1 MRSLVA
7 VMFIAWL
14 LHRWQRPTSKILPV
28 PIVWALLILL
38 LVELISTLFSLAPGL
53 SLWGSLHRGGGL
65 LTTLAFVGLFIV
77 ASQGLQDV
85 AARDR
90 LVTAL
95 LTVSLPVALYA
106 IIQHGE
112 IDPLIWAGNVSTR
125 ATSTIGNPIFLAAFL
140 NFAFLVGL
148 ARLLHWLGL
157 PGDNAVLRSAPL
169 LLALLFIQLWGIWL
183 AQSRGPVLAL
193 AVGLLALALVAGRP
207 ARMSVKRILIRI
219 SQTLLALLMAVAV
232 AWTLLLAV
240 NMNWTA
246 AIVPLLLSGLTA
258 GLLIRYDLTILLPG
272 IALLVAL
279 VLIFS
284 FAFQLRV
291 EPIPADYSLEDYAQE
306 IIEPLQRTLERSGSA
321 HERILYWQGYR
332 DAFLHTEPIKLW
344 RSSGADLTLT
354 EDTWPRLRTWLG
366 YGPEMGG
373 DVLSAHYPA
382 ELGARYPPST
392 KIDRAHNSVWD
403 KLVNQ
408 GVFGLVAWLAFL
420 IILIH
425 TAIRRLGRQIT
436 PRLRWS
442 CWASAMLMAS
452 TATWILGSEFFGLCL
467 QLGLVAGA
475 LLQLLFSRPQRE
487 QTTDW
492 LGGAALAAILMHL
505 SETSVGISVTS
516 TGLMFWLCAAL
527 VVCIPAKSSPSVN
540 LSTDSTGALLAVMVG
555 GLIFSFLGIEGT
567 PRFDTEGVLMVGTPV
582 NPGLIGWLANISGSA
597 WQTGSA
603 AGLVA
608 LYAGIFGLG
617 TIAMGLLLRGP
628 VSAKVGDLQQVLRKF
643 WPIVML
649 AGLSIWLWQWQLSTQ
664 PVPLTWDDSDAL
676 ITAGKTQA
684 DRLALR
690 VPLFYLWVIASLF
703 WLYHSLPSV
712 KQPTLRQ
719 LSPVTKPLVV
729 LCAIAMIYMLGIRPS
744 LANTYAHYAKRWA
757 SGDLGQWLALTGKI
771 REIPYQTAREVM
783 HQAVTLAPGTP
794 EYRIALADMYSMSG
808 QTDVDSCH
816 IKTPTNQALFQA
828 IKLNPADVIA
838 VRGLALLADRQALA
852 AQDHDKH
859 ERWSHCA
866 LTYYQQLR
874 LVSPTHPQILAE
886 TGLLALRT
894 LKRPALA
901 DTLAS
906 EALALD
912 GNTQA
917 AVQIKIGLA
926 LKSQKQSCSTKK
938 VSCAQDRQNLLI
950 WLERALQIN
959 SKDLNTRLLLI
970 DQYLLLGNDPQARSV
985 LVEGVIKHP
994 RDAALRAKL
1003 VRMALSTNRP
1013 GLPIAV
1019 IDQALNKKPD
1029 NIALLLARI
1038 ELLLIAERRDEAID
1052 ALQALVDSKRLQNK
1066 SATHAA
1072 RIYDRLGELVAA
1084 RDTYRLAILSA
1095 PGNASIL
1102 QEAARFT
1109 ALKGDRSTELR
1120 LLNSAALHAGN
1131 RLQAVQIEQL
1141 RLANYRA
1148 QSAEPEINLAERRLQ
1163 ALLATP

>member
-1 MRSLVA
+1 LRSLVA

-14 LHRWQRPTSKILPV
+14 LRHWKRPSSKILPV
-28 PIVWALLILL
+28 PTVWALLILL

-65 LTTLAFVGLFIV
+65 LTTVVFVGLFIV

-95 LTVSLPVALYA
+95 LAVSLPVALYA

-140 NFAFLVGL
+140 NFAFLFGL
-148 ARLLHWLGL
+148 ARLMHWLSL
-157 PGDNAVLRSAPL
+157 PGDNPALRSAPL

-193 AVGLLALALVAGRP
+193 AVGLLALALVLGRP
-207 ARMSVKRILIRI
+207 RRVSVKRILIRM

-272 IALLVAL
+272 IALLAAL

-291 EPIPADYSLEDYAQE
+291 EAIPADYSVEEHALD
-306 IIEPLQRTLERSGSA
+306 IIEPLQHTLKRSSSA
-321 HERILYWQGYR
+321 RERILYWQGYR
-332 DAFLHTEPIKLW
+332 DTFFGADPIKLW
-344 RSSGADLTLT
+344 QLGDDVTLT
-354 EDTWPRLRTWLG
+354 EDKWSWLRIWLG

-475 LLQLLFSRPQRE
+475 LLQLLFSRPQHE

-516 TGLMFWLCAAL
+516 NGLMFWLCAAL
-527 VVCIPAKSSPSVN
+527 VLCIPAKSSPSVN

-567 PRFDTEGVLMVGTPV
+567 PRFDTEGVLMVGTPF

-628 VSAKVGDLQQVLRKF
+628 ISAKVGDLQQVLRKF

-684 DRLALR
+684 DRFALR
-690 VPLFYLWVIASLF
+690 VPLFYLWVIVSLF
-703 WLYHSLPSV
+703 WLFHSLPSP
-712 KQPTLRQ
+712 KQPALRQ

-729 LCAIAMIYMLGIRPS
+729 LCTIAVIYMVGIRPS
-744 LANTYAHYAKRWA
+744 LANAYAHYAKRWA
-757 SGDLGQWLALTGKI
+757 SGDLGQWLALTGKT
-771 REIPYQTAREVM
+771 REIPYQIAREVM
-783 HQAVTLAPGTP
+783 QQAVTLAPGRP

-816 IKTPTNQALFQA
+816 VKTPTNQALFQA
-828 IKLNPADVIA
+828 IKLHPADVIA
-838 VRGLALLADRQALA
+838 VRGLAVLADRQALA

-859 ERWSHCA
+859 EHWSHCA

-906 EALALD
+906 EALTLD
-912 GNTQA
+912 GNTQT

-959 SKDLNTRLLLI
+959 SKDLKTRLLLI
-970 DQYLLLGNDPQARSV
+970 DQYLLLGNGSQAGSV
-985 LVEGVIKHP
+985 LVEGMIKHP

-1019 IDQALNKKPD
+1019 IDQALNKKPG

-1084 RDTYRLAILSA
+1084 RDTYRLALLSA

-1102 QEAARFT
+1102 LEAARFT

-1131 RLQAVQIEQL
+1131 RLQAVQIEQS

-1148 QSAEPEINLAERRLQ
+1148 QSAEHEIDLTKRRLR
-1163 ALLATP
+1163 ALLATH